1 MKRRYSKAAEI
12 DEKLYDLV
20 HNIYPDLVDLQKEL
34 QDGIEAIQDL
44 VSSGTPQSFTIGQLK
59 TANAQLQGTLRTL
72 EDL

>member
-34 QDGIEAIQDL
+34 QNGIEDIQGL
-44 VSSGTPQSFTIGQLK
+44 VASGTPQSFVIGQLK
-59 TANAQLQGTLRTL
+59 TVNAQLQGALRTL